1 MRLETL
7 LILNFHPHLR
17 VKSQENI
24 LFRINTELHVESS
37 VLFAS
42 VNEIQKQIVSVF
54 IVQFIGSVE
63 QLEEVAK
70 LLESRGVAYEEVESY
85 ESRSA

>member
-1 MRLETL
+1 M
-7 LILNFHPHLR
+7 
-17 VKSQENI
+17 
-24 LFRINTELHVESS
+24 
-37 VLFAS
+37 LFAS